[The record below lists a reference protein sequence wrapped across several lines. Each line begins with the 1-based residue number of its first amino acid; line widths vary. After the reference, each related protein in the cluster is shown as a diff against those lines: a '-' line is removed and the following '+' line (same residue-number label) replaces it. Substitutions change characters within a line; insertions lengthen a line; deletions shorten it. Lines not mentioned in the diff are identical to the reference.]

1 MPRCETLV
9 HGFGPNA
16 SLNFSFMVV
25 LVLVSQAYPS
35 FEDTYNPTM
44 WKRKFSPERSY
55 KTLSTHL
62 LFLLEI
68 ATLAEANET
77 TEGVL

>member
-1 MPRCETLV
+1 MPRYETLV

-35 FEDTYNPTM
+35 FEDTYNPT
-44 WKRKFSPERSY
+44 PEQSY
-55 KTLSTHL
+55 KKLSTHL

-68 ATLAEANET
+68 TTLAEANET

>member
-1 MPRCETLV
+1 MPRYETLV
-9 HGFGPNA
+9 HGFGPNT

-44 WKRKFSPERSY
+44 WKRKFSPDSEQSY
-55 KTLSTHL
+55 KKLSTHL
-62 LFLLEI
+62 LFL
-68 ATLAEANET
+68 
-77 TEGVL
+77 